1 MVNFQKTIYE
11 YKLFRKRI
19 SRLNSL
25 IYVVNTYTHIL
36 IAINIVYP
44 FYILNASF
52 FPLCIICYYLLL
64 SSLGYSNS
72 LLNVSQFQCILQTV
86 YESDPSKAQNLLKL
100 SKPPL
105 FSNHIYH
112 PHSSDPTRITSSKA
126 FRAKKIKVKDDFAG
140 FMVTKKVEAQ
150 TQKRSH
156 YSALTFRQNQ
166 KCMF

>member
-25 IYVVNTYTHIL
+25 VYILVNTYTHIL

-64 SSLGYSNS
+64 SSPGYSNS
-72 LLNVSQFQCILQTV
+72 LRNVSQFQCILQTV
-86 YESDPSKAQNLLKL
+86 YESDPSKAQILLKL
-100 SKPPL
+100 SKHLSSQTTSTTLTPL
-105 FSNHIYH
+105 ILQGSQV
-112 PHSSDPTRITSSKA
+112 PKLLGPR
-126 FRAKKIKVKDDFAG
+126 R
-140 FMVTKKVEAQ
+140 
-150 TQKRSH
+150 
-156 YSALTFRQNQ
+156 
-166 KCMF
+166 